1 VWDRLINQVVAS
13 LIHDFDEGRL
23 LRLHVL
29 YRDDCAVG
37 GNPPAGLCYHYASHR
52 PRPGGEQMNV
62 RKIYTALLTT
72 DLAAAEGWYTKL
84 LGRGPD
90 NRPMDTLVQW
100 ELFDHGGLALS
111 SDDEIAGRGVM
122 FLYVDDVAAQR
133 RRLQGLGIVLGNDI
147 EGDYST
153 LAQVRDPDGNLLT
166 LATPPSRPFP
176 PA

>member
-1 VWDRLINQVVAS
+1 
-13 LIHDFDEGRL
+13 
-23 LRLHVL
+23 
-29 YRDDCAVG
+29 
-37 GNPPAGLCYHYASHR
+37 
-52 PRPGGEQMNV
+52 MNV
-62 RKIYTALLTT
+62 RKIYTALFTA
-72 DLAAAEGWYTKL
+72 DLAAAERWYTKL

-100 ELFDHGGLALS
+100 ELFEQGGLALS

-122 FLYVDDVAAQR
+122 FLYVDDVAAER
-133 RRLQGLGIVLGNDI
+133 RRLQGLGIVLGNDVQ
-147 EGDYST
+147 GDYST